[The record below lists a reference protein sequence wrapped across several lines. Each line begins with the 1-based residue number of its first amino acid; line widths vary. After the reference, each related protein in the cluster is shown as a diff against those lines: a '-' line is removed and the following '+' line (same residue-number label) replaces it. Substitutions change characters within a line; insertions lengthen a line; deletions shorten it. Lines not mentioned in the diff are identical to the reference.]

1 MLQPIQRV
9 SIIGAGNV
17 ASQLAQVLADSGIKI
32 VSVTSK
38 TNASAQLLADSLN
51 CEMVADVSQLPPNDL
66 VLVCVDDDAI
76 NKVTEQIPAKFSVAY
91 TSGSVDIKSIGERDN
106 LGVFYPLQTF
116 SKTRKVEIFE
126 VPFLIEA
133 NNTHFAQALFD
144 LAWKIS
150 RNVQFMN
157 SEQRKKIHVGAVFVN
172 NFTNHLVYLAD
183 QYFKENELDGKI
195 LQPLLKETF
204 AKLESTSPYDA
215 QTGPARRNDQE
226 IIEKHLQM
234 LEGKTKEIYKVISES
249 ILKTYSN
256 KNQND

>member
-1 MLQPIQRV
+1 MHQTIQSV

-17 ASQLAQVLADSGIKI
+17 AIQLVHLLADSGVKI
-32 VSVTSK
+32 ISVTSK
-38 TNASAQLLADSLN
+38 TNSSAQILADALN
-51 CEMVADVSQLPPNDL
+51 CEMIADITKLPLSDL
-66 VLVCVDDDAI
+66 VLVCVGDDAI
-76 NKVTEQIPAKFSVAY
+76 HDVIEQIPANLSVAY
-91 TSGSVDIKSIGERDN
+91 TSGSVEIKSIPQRDN

-157 SEQRKKIHVGAVFVN
+157 SEQRKKIHVGAVIVN

-183 QYFKENELDGKI
+183 KYFKENELDWKI
-195 LQPLLKETF
+195 LQPLLKETL
-204 AKLESTSPYDA
+204 AKIESTSPYDA

-234 LEGKTKEIYKVISES
+234 LDGNTKEIYQIISES

-256 KNQND
+256 KHEHD

>member
-1 MLQPIQRV
+1 MLQTIKTV

-17 ASQLAQVLADSGIKI
+17 ASQLAQELVGKGINI
-32 VSVTSK
+32 ISVTSK
-38 TNASAQLLADSLN
+38 STDSAQILAEELN
-51 CEMVADVSQLPPNDL
+51 CAVVTAVTQIPKSDL
-66 VLVCVDDDAI
+66 VLVCVGDDVIQEVID
-76 NKVTEQIPAKFSVAY
+76 QIPSNIAVAY
-91 TSGSVDIKSIGERDN
+91 TSGSVEIKSIPERDN

-116 SKTRKVEIFE
+116 SKSRKVEMFE

-157 SEQRKKIHVGAVFVN
+157 SEQRKKIHVGAVVVN

-183 QYFKENELDGKI
+183 TYFKENELDWKI
-195 LQPLLKETF
+195 LQPLLKETL
-204 AKLESTSPYDA
+204 AKLESTSAYDA

-226 IIEKHLQM
+226 IIEKHLQ
-234 LEGKTKEIYKVISES
+234 LLNGNTKEIYRLISES

-256 KNQND
+256 KLQND

>member
-1 MLQPIQRV
+1 MLQSIQRI

-17 ASQLAQVLADSGIKI
+17 ASQLAQELARNGVEILSI
-32 VSVTSK
+32 TSK
-38 TNASAQLLADSLN
+38 SNTSAQTLATQLN
-51 CEMVADVSQLPPNDL
+51 CEMVSDLAHLPPADL
-66 VLVCVDDDAI
+66 VLVCVDDDEI
-76 NKVTEQIPAKFSVAY
+76 NAVIAKIPVNLSVAY
-91 TSGSVDIKSIGERDN
+91 TSGSVEIKSIVERKN

-116 SKTRKVEIFE
+116 SKTSQVQMFE

-133 NNTHFAQALFD
+133 NNMHFAQALFD

-157 SEQRKKIHVGAVFVN
+157 SEQRKKIHVGAVIVN

-183 QYFKENELDGKI
+183 QYFKENELDWKI
-195 LQPLLKETF
+195 LQPLLKETM
-204 AKLESTSPYDA
+204 AKLEITAPYDA

-226 IIEKHLQM
+226 ILEKHLQM
-234 LEGKTKEIYKVISES
+234 LDGSTKEIYQMISES

-256 KNQND
+256 KK